1 MLQALT
7 IVAHAVV
14 GWGLCGATI
23 GLGRK
28 LTTLRNALIA
38 HAIAAPLI
46 FAIVSVLYFRWF
58 GGIGPAAAAA
68 VFVVIVFLLD
78 VFVVALLVDRRFA
91 MFRSTWLRFA
101 LIFLSTW
108 LTGVVA

>member
-7 IVAHAVV
+7 IVAHAL
-14 GWGLCGATI
+14 WDFGLR
-23 GLGRK
+23 RK

-38 HAIAAPLI
+38 HATAAPLI

-58 GGIGPAAAAA
+58 DGTGPAATAA

-78 VFVVALLVDRRFA
+78 VFIVGCWSKGAPRCSAACSARGC
-91 MFRSTWLRFA
+91 RSP
-101 LIFLSTW
+101 
-108 LTGVVA
+108 